1 MIYELQNGPVSYDE
15 NRLSNLIFN
24 PLNTSFNETIDQFT
38 IGSGLDPDF
47 NYYSGAHNCDYYT
60 EDGFSAKLR
69 SQGISNSLS
78 FLHLN
83 IRSLQRNFDNFSNL
97 LLKININFTFI
108 GLSETWLKDSETLM
122 DIPGYRFI
130 HNPRHNRTG
139 GGVGLYFSDHLN
151 FKLRSDLCYDDIE
164 CAESLFIEVLKPK
177 GKNIVIGVVYRPPAS
192 DLNAFVQNTDTL
204 ITKIARENKIC
215 YLMGDFNINL
225 LNYKNHELTNEFLDI
240 MYSNMFFPLIT
251 RPTRITSFNA
261 TLIDNIFTNDLD
273 NCLFS
278 GLIFTDISDHLPV
291 FSLLYIQDEFNKA
304 NENSYAVYR
313 EYNNENLQKFR
324 IELANVNWMTFCG
337 STDPNNSYNEFLREY
352 SRVFN
357 SCFPLKKKTKKVDQL
372 CKSWMTKGLLKS
384 IKKKNNLYRKYLR
397 KPTCENNTIY
407 KNYKNKLNHS
417 IRIAKR
423 LYFENKL
430 RNSTSNIKQTW
441 QILNEVTNRKKSRN
455 NFPSMFSCDNQDFSD
470 PTAIANRF
478 CEYFTNIGFNLA
490 KEIPNSS
497 RTACSYLNGNF
508 LNSLFLNSVSKE
520 EIVEIVNSFRS
531 GAAPGYDN
539 IPIKIVKNSID
550 LISEPLCELLN
561 SSIISGIVPDQ
572 MKIARIVPIF
582 KTGDNFLFSNYRPVS
597 VLPVFSKVME
607 KVVYNRLLKY
617 INDNNILFKNQYGF
631 RKNYSTSHALINLY
645 DKISS
650 GIDANKHNIGI
661 FLDLSKAFD
670 TVDHEILISKLE
682 HYGIRGVVLEWFRS
696 YLSHRLQYVEYNG
709 VSSLYKEVRCG
720 VPQGSILGPLLFLI
734 YINDIS
740 EVTEHGDFLLFAD
753 DTNLFYSHD
762 NISSLTNI
770 INSELRLLS
779 DWFRANKLSINIPK
793 SNYVIFK
800 TRQKKQTFDLTLQ
813 INQIT
818 ITRVNE
824 VCFLGVI
831 LDENLTWKAHIA
843 HVARKISKSIGIIY
857 RSSFY
862 LFKSALRMLYF
873 ALVYPYLQYCITVWG
888 STYASNTKRLVVL
901 QKRVVRIVDKQ
912 GFGVHTTPI
921 FCKYKLLK
929 FEDIYFF
936 ELGKLIFKYQH
947 ECLPRCFENSFLEV
961 NKIHNYATR
970 KADTLYVP
978 YCRTNIRLFSVNYQ
992 GPKFYNTLPSD
1003 ICNSSCIYKFQDKL
1017 KRFFFSFYI

>member
-108 GLSETWLKDSETLM
+108 GLSETWLK
-122 DIPGYRFI
+122 
-130 HNPRHNRTG
+130 
-139 GGVGLYFSDHLN
+139 
-151 FKLRSDLCYDDIE
+151 
-164 CAESLFIEVLKPK
+164 
-177 GKNIVIGVVYRPPAS
+177 
-192 DLNAFVQNTDTL
+192 
-204 ITKIARENKIC
+204 
-215 YLMGDFNINL
+215 
-225 LNYKNHELTNEFLDI
+225 
-240 MYSNMFFPLIT
+240 
-251 RPTRITSFNA
+251 
-261 TLIDNIFTNDLD
+261 
-273 NCLFS
+273 
-278 GLIFTDISDHLPV
+278 
-291 FSLLYIQDEFNKA
+291 
-304 NENSYAVYR
+304 
-313 EYNNENLQKFR
+313 
-324 IELANVNWMTFCG
+324 
-337 STDPNNSYNEFLREY
+337 
-352 SRVFN
+352 
-357 SCFPLKKKTKKVDQL
+357 DQL

-550 LISEPLCELLN
+550 LISEPLCELMN

-582 KTGDNFLFSNYRPVS
+582 KLVIIFCFP
-597 VLPVFSKVME
+597 
-607 KVVYNRLLKY
+607 
-617 INDNNILFKNQYGF
+617 I
-631 RKNYSTSHALINLY
+631 
-645 DKISS
+645 
-650 GIDANKHNIGI
+650 IDP
-661 FLDLSKAFD
+661 
-670 TVDHEILISKLE
+670 
-682 HYGIRGVVLEWFRS
+682 FRS
-696 YLSHRLQYVEYNG
+696 YQ
-709 VSSLYKEVRCG
+709 
-720 VPQGSILGPLLFLI
+720 
-734 YINDIS
+734 
-740 EVTEHGDFLLFAD
+740 
-753 DTNLFYSHD
+753 
-762 NISSLTNI
+762 
-770 INSELRLLS
+770 
-779 DWFRANKLSINIPK
+779 
-793 SNYVIFK
+793 
-800 TRQKKQTFDLTLQ
+800 
-813 INQIT
+813 
-818 ITRVNE
+818 
-824 VCFLGVI
+824 
-831 LDENLTWKAHIA
+831 
-843 HVARKISKSIGIIY
+843 
-857 RSSFY
+857 
-862 LFKSALRMLYF
+862 
-873 ALVYPYLQYCITVWG
+873 
-888 STYASNTKRLVVL
+888 
-901 QKRVVRIVDKQ
+901 
-912 GFGVHTTPI
+912 
-921 FCKYKLLK
+921 
-929 FEDIYFF
+929 
-936 ELGKLIFKYQH
+936 
-947 ECLPRCFENSFLEV
+947 SFL
-961 NKIHNYATR
+961 R
-970 KADTLYVP
+970 
-978 YCRTNIRLFSVNYQ
+978 
-992 GPKFYNTLPSD
+992 
-1003 ICNSSCIYKFQDKL
+1003 
-1017 KRFFFSFYI
+1017 